1 MAYENAMEVRKLSF
15 SYDGTENILTDL
27 DLSIPK
33 GKITVLLGANG
44 CGKSTLFKL
53 MTRNLYPDSGEVF
66 LGQQN
71 IEDLGLRDFARQVA
85 IVHQSNTAPPDL
97 NVETLVGYGRTPYL
111 GAFQTAG
118 SREDQEAIEWAL
130 KVTRVEKYRKR
141 QVSALSGGQRQRVWI
156 AVALCQMTDILALD
170 EPTNA
175 LDVRYQ
181 LEIMKLVQELNREYG
196 MTIMMIL
203 HDINQAMKYADEI
216 VGMRDGRIIGH
227 GRPEDVVT
235 EDFIEALYGVRL
247 PMTEIEGRKYVLTV

>member
-1 MAYENAMEVRKLSF
+1 MACNAMEVKKLSF

-27 DLSIPK
+27 DLVIPK

-44 CGKSTLFKL
+44 CGKSTLFNL
-53 MTRNLYPDSGEVF
+53 MTRNLYPDAGEIR
-66 LGQQN
+66 LGEEN
-71 IEDLGLRDFARQVA
+71 IEDMSLRDFARQVA
-85 IVHQSNTAPPDL
+85 IVHQTNTAPPDL

-111 GAFQTAG
+111 SAFQTAG
-118 SREDQEAIEWAL
+118 SKEDQEAMEWAL
-130 KVTRVEKYRKR
+130 KVTNTDKYRKR
-141 QVSALSGGQRQRVWI
+141 QVSSLSGGQRQRVWI

-181 LEIMKLVQELNREYG
+181 LEIMRLVRELNREYG

-216 VGMRDGRIIGH
+216 VGMHNGHIVGH
-227 GRPEDVVT
+227 GRPEEVVT
-235 EDFIEALYGVRL
+235 EDFIEELYGVRL
-247 PMTEIEGRKYVLTV
+247 PMTEIDGHKYVLTV